1 MFFYTSYTC
10 FVCFLK
16 SALSSMLGSVG
27 VRFIRSAIENEH
39 GDIVLPHGQ
48 DNCQPPHPRTLDIT
62 MTVSGDHDYTPMG
75 SSHTHVPPT
84 ALPTLMEP

>member
-16 SALSSMLGSVG
+16 SVLSSMLGSVG
-27 VRFIRSAIENEH
+27 VRFIRSAIES
-39 GDIVLPHGQ
+39 IVLPRGQ
-48 DNCQPPHPRTLDIT
+48 DNCQPPRPLPLDIT

-84 ALPTLMEP
+84 TLPTLMDP